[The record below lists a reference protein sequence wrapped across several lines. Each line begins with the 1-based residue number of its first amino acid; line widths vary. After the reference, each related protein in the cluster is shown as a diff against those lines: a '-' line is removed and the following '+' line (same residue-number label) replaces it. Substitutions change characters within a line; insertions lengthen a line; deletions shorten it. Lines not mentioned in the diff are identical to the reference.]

1 MFTQDVVD
9 MRTILYQTICRA
21 DEKSLKKEIEKDFCE
36 HRMKRLILHIETIT
50 LKLRRI
56 KLTKKYLKNF

>member
-9 MRTILYQTICRA
+9 MKEILYQTICHA
-21 DEKSLKKEIEKDFCE
+21 DEKSLKKGIGKDFCE

-56 KLTKKYLKNF
+56 KLTKKYLINF